1 MTYTPKPIDT
11 TRVKLPD
18 ELLKLTELLA
28 ENSHDN
34 WAKQRMAEGW
44 VYGPKR
50 DDARKQHPDLVPYK
64 DLQESEKE
72 YDRKS
77 AMETLKAIIALGYRI
92 EKKG

>member
-1 MTYTPKPIDT
+1 MTYKPMPIDT
-11 TRVKLPD
+11 SKVKLPG

-64 DLQESEKE
+64 DLPESEKE
-72 YDRKS
+72 YDRIA

-92 EKKG
+92 EKA